1 MRLMQ
6 FSYDIVYTAG
16 KNLMTAD
23 TLSRDPGSA
32 PADQEHLME
41 HFVSNAFVCAVTDSI
56 PASDA
61 RLEEIRQKQCSD
73 KICSQV
79 MNFCV
84 RSQAGSSEKGR
95 QSATIL
101 VCSPRVDSSTRSTAV
116 PEPSGDSG

>member
-41 HFVSNAFVCAVTDSI
+41 DETNAFVCAVIDSI
-56 PASDA
+56 LASDA
-61 RLEEIRQKQCSD
+61 RLEEIREKQCSD

-79 MNFCV
+79 MNFC
-84 RSQAGSSEKGR
+84 KLDHK

-101 VCSPRVDSSTRSTAV
+101 VCSPRVDSSARSTAV

>member
-23 TLSRDPGSA
+23 TLSRDPGSV

-41 HFVSNAFVCAVTDSI
+41 DETNAFVCAVTDSI